1 MERAFLW
8 VWSGGFLGSGI
19 EWKRG
24 SILQKFRRV
33 GAAVSVFREQF
44 HVGTP
49 LSDEVRVRVMG
60 KITALRG
67 GRA

>member
-33 GAAVSVFREQF
+33 GAAVSVFRKQF

-49 LSDEVRVRVMG
+49 FSDEVRVGVKG
-60 KITALRG
+60 LIIVPLG
-67 GRA
+67 GRS